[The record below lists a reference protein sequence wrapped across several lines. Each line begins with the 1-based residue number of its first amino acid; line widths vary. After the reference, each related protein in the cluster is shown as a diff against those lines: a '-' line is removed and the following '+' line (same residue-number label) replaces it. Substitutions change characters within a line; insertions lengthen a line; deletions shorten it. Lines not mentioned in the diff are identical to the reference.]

1 MVNQALSC
9 KFLSGLFLL
18 QHFSFRTRM
27 PIAFQCCLLK
37 ATTDLQC
44 ETHLAFL
51 NHSQVPNQLCL
62 DAQLKCQN
70 YVNLENETADAH
82 STCILDIYVENG
94 NQGMPKNTDK
104 AVEKLKIE
112 GPLPR
117 ALQSQISL
125 QIGVKFMQFLMNGT
139 FVLPRLTSRDKSAT
153 ERSNETPNN
162 RARKYKRSASF
173 NSRRVVLLFSVVS
186 SVGTLVLIYL
196 TLRVRQIG
204 DGLVHL

>member
-1 MVNQALSC
+1 MAVNSAEEDQDAYSISVLPAEAS
-9 KFLSGLFLL
+9 
-18 QHFSFRTRM
+18 
-27 PIAFQCCLLK
+27 
-37 ATTDLQC
+37 TDLQC

-70 YVNLENETADAH
+70 YINLEKETADAH

-94 NQGMPKNTDK
+94 NPGMPKNTDK